1 MKGIIEK
8 AFIQAIQDTL
18 EKTPTRCNDKLLRGY
33 ISSIDLIFGDDT
45 KGTVTFVSSKEFLN
59 ILSFGLFGE
68 HAKDDLTLQDL
79 SQELANLTIGL
90 SKVIAIKEEKSFN
103 INTPRVF
110 GYGEFQDKQYNH
122 LNFTLEGAP
131 CSLFL
136 HR

>member
-8 AFIQAIQDTL
+8 AFIQAMQDTL
-18 EKTPTRCNDKLLRGY
+18 EKTPIRCDNKLLRGY
-33 ISSIDLIFGDDT
+33 LSSIDVIFDDNT
-45 KGTVTFVSSKEFLN
+45 KGTVTFVSSREFLN
-59 ILSFGLFGE
+59 VLSLGLFGE
-68 HAKDDLTLQDL
+68 SAKDDLTLQDL

-90 SKVIAIKEEKSFN
+90 SKVLAIKEGKSFN

-110 GYGEFQDKQYNH
+110 GYGEFQDRKYNH
-122 LNFTLEGAP
+122 LNFVLEGAP

>member
-18 EKTPTRCNDKLLRGY
+18 EKTPIRCDNKLLRGY
-33 ISSIDLIFGDDT
+33 LSSIDVIFDDNT

-59 ILSFGLFGE
+59 VLSLGLFGE
-68 HAKDDLTLQDL
+68 SAKDDLTLQDL

-90 SKVIAIKEEKSFN
+90 SKVLAIKEGKSFN

-110 GYGEFQDKQYNH
+110 GYGEFQDRKYNH
-122 LNFTLEGAP
+122 LNFVLEGAP

>member
-18 EKTPTRCNDKLLRGY
+18 EKTPIRCDNKLLRGY
-33 ISSIDLIFGDDT
+33 LSSIDVIFDDNT

-59 ILSFGLFGE
+59 ILSLGLFGE
-68 HAKDDLTLQDL
+68 SAKDDLTLQDL

-90 SKVIAIKEEKSFN
+90 SKVLAIKEGKSFN

-110 GYGEFQDKQYNH
+110 GYGEFQDRKYNH
-122 LNFTLEGAP
+122 LNFVLEGAP

>member
-18 EKTPTRCNDKLLRGY
+18 EKTPIRCDNKLLRGY
-33 ISSIDLIFGDDT
+33 LSSIDVIFDDNT

-59 ILSFGLFGE
+59 VLSFGLFGE
-68 HAKDDLTLQDL
+68 SAKDDLTLQDL

-90 SKVIAIKEEKSFN
+90 SKVLAIKEGKNFN

-110 GYGEFQDKQYNH
+110 GYGEFQDRQYNH
-122 LNFTLEGAP
+122 LNFVLEGAP

>member
-18 EKTPTRCNDKLLRGY
+18 EKTPIRCDNKLLRGY
-33 ISSIDLIFGDDT
+33 LSSIDVIFDDNT
-45 KGTVTFVSSKEFLN
+45 KGTVTFVSSKEFLDV
-59 ILSFGLFGE
+59 LSLGLFGE
-68 HAKDDLTLQDL
+68 SAKDDLTLQDL

-90 SKVIAIKEEKSFN
+90 SKVLAIKEGKSFN

-110 GYGEFQDKQYNH
+110 GYGEFQDRKYNH
-122 LNFTLEGAP
+122 LNFVLEGAP

>member
-8 AFIQAIQDTL
+8 AFIQAMQDTL
-18 EKTPTRCNDKLLRGY
+18 EKTPAPCNNKLLCGY
-33 ISSIDLIFGDDT
+33 LSSIDLIFDDDT

-59 ILSFGLFGE
+59 VLSFGLFGE
-68 HAKDDLTLQDL
+68 NAKDDLSLQDL

-90 SKVIAIKEEKSFN
+90 SKVLAIKEGKSFN
-103 INTPRVF
+103 IKTPRVF

-122 LNFTLEGAP
+122 LNFTLEGAL

>member
-18 EKTPTRCNDKLLRGY
+18 EKTPIRCDNKLLRGY
-33 ISSIDLIFGDDT
+33 LSSIDVIFDDNT
-45 KGTVTFVSSKEFLN
+45 KGTVTFVSSREFLN
-59 ILSFGLFGE
+59 VLSLGLFGE
-68 HAKDDLTLQDL
+68 SAKDDLTLQDL

-90 SKVIAIKEEKSFN
+90 SKVLAIKEGKSFN

-110 GYGEFQDKQYNH
+110 GYGEFQDRKYNH
-122 LNFTLEGAP
+122 LNFVLEGAP